1 MRPRQYPRSSPPA
14 NASFFC
20 SNAFWLCGETGR
32 MELRHLRY
40 FVAVAE
46 ALNFSRAAAQ
56 LHVTQPALSRQVR
69 DLEHELGCLLLR
81 RGANAR
87 TELTSEGRHFL
98 AGARELLAAAGR
110 LTASVHAQGAR
121 LRLGHYGVLWLD
133 YYSPV
138 LRRFA
143 KQHPKVV
150 LEPVELTPRELAGAL
165 RRGEIDL
172 ALVGLTDAGMR
183 KEFQTQQVA
192 AFPAQLALPA
202 THPLAKRRKLRFE
215 ELRDADWATWDEK
228 EFPGRKQLLL
238 DACRQAGF
246 RPRIVLETDSMA
258 SLFVHVV
265 NNGVVGHV
273 IPQTKNMPHA
283 GIVLTDIDPPTAMT
297 SRMEVAWRR
306 NEPRSALIEELVAG
320 MTAFA
325 ARGP

>member
-1 MRPRQYPRSSPPA
+1 
-14 NASFFC
+14 
-20 SNAFWLCGETGR
+20 

-46 ALNFSRAAAQ
+46 ALNFSRAATQ

-69 DLEHELGCLLLR
+69 DLEAELGCLLLR

-87 TELTSEGRHFL
+87 TELTAEGRHFL
-98 AGARELLAAAGR
+98 AGAQQVLAAADK
-110 LTASVHAQGAR
+110 LAVSVRAQAAR

-143 KQHPKVV
+143 QRHPKVV

-172 ALVGLTDAGMR
+172 ALVGLTDAAMR
-183 KEFQTQQVA
+183 REFQTQQVA

-202 THPLAKRRKLRFE
+202 THPLAKRRKLRLA

-228 EFPGRKQLLL
+228 EFPGRKQMLL

-246 RPRIVLETDSMA
+246 RPRIALETDSMA
-258 SLFVHVV
+258 SMFVHVV

-273 IPQTKNMPHA
+273 IPLAKNMPHA
-283 GIVLTDIDPPTAMT
+283 GVVFAEVDPPTALT
-297 SRMEVAWRR
+297 SRMQVAWRR
-306 NEPRSALIEELVAG
+306 HEPRSALIEALVAD